1 MKNKTFKQ
9 YILPIAALVLTL
21 SMTACAVD
29 PSYDGNDM
37 ETITVEMN
45 IDFPDSEV
53 MNDND
58 ASDNDD
64 NNDNDITED
73 KTNFEYPEDVKGCKM
88 QVENGATV
96 MQILESFA
104 SQNNLEIQVDS
115 TDGIVYVTSIGGVAA
130 GDVSAWIYEIND
142 KAIMEESS
150 KYIPKNG
157 DKITWQ
163 FIKF

>member
-1 MKNKTFKQ
+1 MKSKTFKRC
-9 YILPIAALVLTL
+9 IALIAALALMV

-29 PSYDGNDM
+29 PSYDGSDM
-37 ETITVEMN
+37 DTITVEMN
-45 IDFPDSEV
+45 IDFPDPE
-53 MNDND
+53 
-58 ASDNDD
+58 AISDNNVSESEDVES
-64 NNDNDITED
+64 NTGTED
-73 KTNFEYPEDVKGCKM
+73 ETVLEYSEDVEGYKM

-104 SQNNLEIQVDS
+104 SQNDMEIQVAS
-115 TDGIVYVTSIGGVAA
+115 TDGTVYVTSIDGIAS

-142 KAIMEESS
+142 KSVAEKSS

-157 DKITWQ
+157 DKITWE